1 MSLPRRS
8 VEEGALQMIID
19 SHCHAGQGDILTYPA
34 NTTAPLDKY
43 LRRAGRAGINR
54 TIVLPAFHSDY
65 AAANAQLARIVRRHA
80 NRLIGFAFVHS
91 KRDAGRIH
99 SMIERAVSEWRFRGI
114 KVHGYDSLPTREVC
128 DVARRFRLPVI
139 VDVVGRAY
147 VIDQFAPEY
156 RDVNFIIAHMGS
168 FLDDW
173 RAQQLVCDQLVR
185 HPNVYADTAG
195 VRRFDYLV
203 EAVKRA
209 GPHKLI
215 FGSDGPWLHPG
226 LELYKI
232 KLLGLPRQ
240 DEALITGGN
249 IQRLMRNVCA
259 RQPIAAAADLD
270 ERPSRLAAT

>member
-1 MSLPRRS
+1 
-8 VEEGALQMIID
+8 MIID

-43 LRRAGRAGINR
+43 LRRAARAGIAK
-54 TIVLPAFHSDY
+54 TVVLPAFHSNY
-65 AAANAQLARIVRRHA
+65 AQANAQLARIVRRHSD
-80 NRLIGFAFVHS
+80 RLIGFAFVHTQ
-91 KRDAGRIH
+91 RDAGRVH
-99 SMIERAVSEWRFRGI
+99 SMIEQAVRDFRFRGI

-128 DVARRFRLPVI
+128 DAARRFCLPII

-185 HPNVYADTAG
+185 HPNVYADTSG
-195 VRRFDYLV
+195 IRRFDYIVQALR
-203 EAVKRA
+203 RA

-215 FGSDGPWLHPG
+215 FGTDGPWLHPG

-232 KLLGLPRQ
+232 KLLGLPK
-240 DEALITGGN
+240 DEEALITGGN
-249 IQRLMRNVCA
+249 IQRLMRQV
-259 RQPIAAAADLD
+259 RLGRHIPSAADVD
-270 ERPSRLAAT
+270 ERPSRLVTT

>member
-1 MSLPRRS
+1 
-8 VEEGALQMIID
+8 MIID

-34 NTTAPLDKY
+34 NTIAPLDTY
-43 LRRAGRAGINR
+43 LRRARRAGINK
-54 TIVLPAFHSDY
+54 TIVLPAFHSNY
-65 AAANAQLARIVRRHA
+65 ARANAELARIVRR
-80 NRLIGFAFVHS
+80 NPDRLIGFGFVHT
-91 KRDAGRIH
+91 KRDAGRIP
-99 SMIERAVSEWRFRGI
+99 SMVEQMVRRWGFRGI

-128 DVARRFRLPVI
+128 DAARRFRLPVI

-173 RAQQLVCDQLVR
+173 RAQQLVCDQLAR
-185 HPNVYADTAG
+185 HPNIYADTAG
-195 VRRFDYLV
+195 VRRFDYIVQAL
-203 EAVKRA
+203 KRA

-232 KLLGLPRQ
+232 RLLGLPKAE
-240 DEALITGGN
+240 EAMITGGN
-249 IQRLMRNVCA
+249 IRRLMRNVCVG
-259 RQPIAAAADLD
+259 RRIPSAADID
-270 ERPSRLAAT
+270 ERPARLARA